1 MNLNSKDNWLLK
13 RLEMSL
19 ATVNPSPRYSEIQQ
33 VEKKSNFKTLM
44 INTTTMSDLNNT
56 NINNH
61 NYLKTEIAPQLMS
74 PF

>member
-1 MNLNSKDNWLLK
+1 MTLNSKDNWLLK

-19 ATVNPSPRYSEIQQ
+19 ATVNPYSRYSEIQQ
-33 VEKKSNFKTLM
+33 VDKKSNFKTLM

-56 NINNH
+56 NLNNH
-61 NYLKTEIAPQLMS
+61 KTEIAPQLMS